1 MMNLGCYN
9 YSDKEVKKLYKNMV
23 IIIDNR
29 EKEHRHIL
37 DWLDKKSIEHTNKTL
52 GFADYSFMVRADSEL
67 GVSRDLYFSKSIAIE
82 RKASLEELSGN
93 LAQERTRFE
102 NELIRAKDSGADLTV
117 MVEHGSM
124 ADILSHNYKT
134 QMTPASFWGSVI
146 ALEQKYG
153 IRWAWNMRQVAGEF
167 IYNKFCY
174 YLLQNLK

>member
-1 MMNLGCYN
+1 MNLGLYQ
-9 YSDKEVKKLYKNMV
+9 YTDGELKKLYKNMV
-23 IIIDNR
+23 IIVDTR
-29 EKEHRHIL
+29 EKENEHIL
-37 DWLDKKSIEHTNKTL
+37 DWMGKKDIGYTLKKLDY
-52 GFADYSFMVRADSEL
+52 GDYSFFLQADEEL
-67 GVSRDLYFSKSIAIE
+67 GIRRDLYFCRGIAIE

-174 YLLQNLK
+174 FLLQNLK